1 MYKYNQELPKNVE
14 KQLDEYIQRIKDI
27 NWFQPSKEIK
37 RDEIDKQINFSLE
50 AFGVEANI
58 EYRTLKTV
66 EDWDAAWGAAWDAA
80 RDAAWGAA
88 RDAARD
94 AAWDAAWGAAWGAAR
109 DAAWG
114 AARDA
119 AWGVC
124 DVLALNLDEYKSKY
138 PNGNFINLI
147 PLWEAGLYP
156 CGIIDGNFV
165 VYVPEEKFEIP
176 QLTGKNT
183 IENEDNYT
191 VIDGVKYKLVKE

>member
-66 EDWDAAWGAAWDAA
+66 EDWDAAWGAAWD
-80 RDAAWGAA
+80 
-88 RDAARD
+88 
-94 AAWDAAWGAAWGAAR
+94 AAR